1 MPAVMVDERWLMCD
15 GVLLTV
21 DEATIVQEADRLG
34 RAAWLR
40 LFAEPPTLVPPSG
53 FHPDRII

>member
-1 MPAVMVDERWLMCD
+1 MRD
-15 GVLLTV
+15 GVLLTM

-40 LFAEPPTLVPPSG
+40 LFAEPPTLVPSSG
-53 FHPDRII
+53 LHPESII